1 MFATSSTHSVVDPDA
16 VLSTVTDRCAQLELI
31 LALTQKM
38 LQVAEQPQWELVGK
52 LEAERSHL
60 ISSFFETKPTV
71 DEAEHVAS
79 VILEV
84 LAADKKIIALS
95 AIEQRNILVSSQK
108 MHLGK
113 QAAQAYS
120 MSNK

>member
-1 MFATSSTHSVVDPDA
+1 MLATSSTNSVVDPDA
-16 VLSTVTDRCAQLELI
+16 VLPAVTDRRAQLELI
-31 LALTQKM
+31 LAITQKM
-38 LQVAEQPQWELVGK
+38 LQMAEQPQWELVGK

-84 LAADKKIIALS
+84 LKNKKKITALS
-95 AIEQRNILVSSQK
+95 AIEQRHILANSQK

-113 QAAQAYS
+113 RAAQAYS
-120 MSNK
+120 ISNK